1 MCDCSS
7 RFEDTLH
14 YSSPAHGDWGVV
26 RTAMLVP
33 ESYQLFVCPFACGR
47 HGAIGACFQNLKHRL
62 SYLYLQEA
70 DIVSGS
76 YEELIP
82 DAVDELL
89 AALTVQPKALMIFV
103 SCLDDLLGTD
113 HEAILTVLRDRHP
126 EVRFVFCHM
135 NPISLDSKLPPPV
148 NVQLKMYGLLEAQSG
163 AKAQR
168 VNFIGNMVPVD
179 EQSELYGVL
188 KSLGIS
194 QTCHISQ
201 YATFEQW
208 QEMAQSQLNIVLLP
222 PGLKASQDMEKRLQI
237 PYLSLTVSYDPD
249 AILLSYEQLAAALG
263 KKLEIDL
270 SGYYEQAVQ
279 ALQETAEKL
288 SGVEIVLD
296 GSCSARPFSLAVTL
310 LKYGFSVT
318 EVMADAA
325 GSDSEGLR
333 RLTADYPQV
342 ALSQPQHHATVLF
355 NRRRPEVLAIGFDA
369 GYITGA
375 KHVVGLASDEAL
387 FGFWGVRQLM
397 AMLQAA
403 WAEETDLEQMI
414 HDYGLVV

>member
-7 RFEDTLH
+7 RFSDTLH
-14 YSSPAHGDWGVV
+14 YSSPAHGGWGVV

-47 HGAIGACFQNLKHRL
+47 HGAIGASYQNLKHRL

-70 DIVSGS
+70 DIVSAS
-76 YEELIP
+76 YEDLIP

-89 AALTVQPKALMIFV
+89 EALICKPAALMIFV

-113 HEAILTVLRDRHP
+113 HEAILAVLRVRHP

-148 NVQLKMYGLLEAQSG
+148 NVQLKMYSLLQERAG
-163 AKAQR
+163 GKAQA

-179 EQSELYGVL
+179 ERSELYSVL
-188 KSLGIS
+188 KTLGI
-194 QTCHISQ
+194 QKTCHISQ
-201 YATFEQW
+201 YSTFAQW
-208 QEMAQSQLNIVLLP
+208 QEMAQSRLNVVLLP
-222 PGLKASQDMEKRLQI
+222 PGLAASQDMHKRLGT
-237 PYLSLTVSYDPD
+237 PYLPLEVSYDPD
-249 AILLSYEQLAAALG
+249 EIVLSYERLASALG
-263 KKLEIDL
+263 QKLDMDL
-270 SGYYEQAVQ
+270 TGYHQQAVQ
-279 ALQETAEKL
+279 ALRKTAEKL
-288 SGVEIVLD
+288 SGVDLVLD
-296 GSCSARPFSLAVTL
+296 GSCSARPFSLALTL

-325 GSDSEGLR
+325 GSDREGLT
-333 RLTADYPQV
+333 RLTVDYPQV

-355 NRRRPEVLAIGFDA
+355 EKRQPDVLAIGLDA

-375 KHVVGLASDEAL
+375 KHVAGLVNDEGL
-387 FGFWGVRQLM
+387 FGFWGVGQLM
-397 AMLQAA
+397 AMLEAA
-403 WAEETDLEQMI
+403 WAEETDVEQMI
-414 HDYGLVV
+414 HADGLVV